1 MVRTEEEIFHDLAQ
15 LCVTDG
21 YAHVVAY
28 FCYRDNLILYK
39 DKLKAKDFD
48 HQSSMERLARTE
60 ISTLIGLMCKA
71 DVKLEIPRPDKMQEL
86 IEKTDAILKE
96 LHDSLMAPWRLD
108 IKNIEEMKK
117 SGESLFSSGMALRE
131 PIFYSGESAY
141 DFQYRELA
149 FRKYSND
156 AEWFEK
162 EKGFNLA
169 DAKKMI
175 DVVGELHLERLM
187 ATLVAI
193 QLLPPEQWTILP
205 AFIISIEDLAGESG
219 LSVDVAEN
227 FLRAFSIKPGN
238 SSNSL
243 FEGLNAFNQA
253 NATPF
258 VNLDDKKFIL
268 FQPYSLYEAFYETP
282 FFWMQFDKG
291 YRNEAAKNRGSFLEQ
306 YSAERLR
313 SVFGQPRVFEN
324 VNIWDAGHN
333 NIGEIDAL
341 VLFANRAIII
351 QAKSKRLTIEARKG
365 NDLQIKDDF
374 KKSVQDS
381 YDQGLGCAKCL
392 NDTQYVF
399 KDAAGRQLHIKSAIK
414 EIYIFCIV
422 SDHYPALSFQARQ
435 FLKFEV
441 TEVIKPPFVMDIFL
455 LDVLCE
461 MLPSP
466 LYFLSY
472 VNRRVGYADK
482 ILSTHE
488 LVILSFHLK
497 QNLWFDEEF
506 DLISLDESISVDLDI
521 AMAVR
526 RTGVP
531 GAYTPKGI
539 LTKLGTS
546 PVKKLLEQIE
556 HLEEPATID
565 FGFLLLTLGGE
576 SLDDLGNG
584 MGQMLRKAKAQRNH
598 HDLTIAIGE
607 TGITMHF
614 NTYVDRV
621 AAEKLRGHCERRK
634 YICKASSWFGL
645 CINPENSQLRFGV
658 ELMYPWEQSDDM
670 DESTKQAPTGFKTL
684 TDACAVQAKL
694 KPKVGR
700 NDPCICGSGKKFKKC
715 CLGK

>member
-1 MVRTEEEIFHDLAQ
+1 MRTEEEVFQDLAQ

-28 FCYRDNLILYK
+28 FCYRDNLIRYK
-39 DKLKAKDFD
+39 DKLKAKDFE
-48 HQSSMERLARTE
+48 HQSSMESLARTE

-71 DVKLEIPRPDKMQEL
+71 DVSLEIPRPDKMQEL

-96 LHDSLMAPWRLD
+96 LHEALTIPWRQWFE
-108 IKNIEEMKK
+108 NVEEMKE
-117 SGESLFSSGMALRE
+117 SGESLFGSGMALRE
-131 PIFYSGESAY
+131 PIFYSGDSAY
-141 DFQYRELA
+141 DFQYREFA

-156 AEWFEK
+156 AQWIER
-162 EKGFNLA
+162 EKGFTLV
-169 DAKKMI
+169 DAKKMVDI
-175 DVVGELHLERLM
+175 VGELHIERMM
-187 ATLVAI
+187 AALAAMQYI
-193 QLLPPEQWTILP
+193 SPEQWTILP
-205 AFIISIEDLAGESG
+205 ALKITSEDLAAEAG
-219 LSVDVAEN
+219 LSVDVVEN
-227 FLRAFSIKPGN
+227 FLQAFSIKPSHSCN
-238 SSNSL
+238 NQFDRLDS
-243 FEGLNAFNQA
+243 FNQT

-258 VNLDDKKFIL
+258 VNLDDKNFVL

-282 FFWMQFDKG
+282 FFWMLSDND
-291 YRNEAAKNRGSFLEQ
+291 YRNEATKNRGSFLEQ

-313 SVFGQPRVFEN
+313 SVFGQHRVFEN
-324 VNIWDAGHN
+324 VNIWGAGN
-333 NIGEIDAL
+333 KNIGEIDVL
-341 VLFANRAIII
+341 VLFANRAIIV

-381 YDQGLGCAKCL
+381 YDQGLLCAKCL

-399 KDAAGRQLHIKSAIK
+399 KDATGRQLQIKSSIK

-422 SDHYPALSFQARQ
+422 SDHYPALGFQARQ
-435 FLKFEV
+435 FLKCEE
-441 TEVIKPPFVMDIFL
+441 TEVIKSPFVMDIFL

-506 DLISLDESISVDLDI
+506 DLISLDGSISVDLDI
-521 AMAVR
+521 AMAAR

-531 GAYTPKGI
+531 GADTPKGI

-546 PVKKLLEQIE
+546 PVKRLIEQIE

-584 MGQMLRKAKAQRNH
+584 MGQMFRKAKAQRNH
-598 HDLTIAIGE
+598 HDLSMAIGE

-614 NTYVDRV
+614 NAYIDSV
-621 AAEKLRGHCERRK
+621 AAKKLREHCERRK

-645 CINPENSQLRFGV
+645 CINPENLQLRFGI

-670 DESTKQAPTGFKTL
+670 DEATKQASTGYKTL
-684 TDACAVQAKL
+684 TDACAAQANP